1 MDKISLHVNSQFK
14 IQPVS
19 WQTHHSELS
28 AVRFEVF
35 VEEQGFAAEIELDGQ
50 DEHCCHVLATNESG
64 EAVGTARLLP
74 DGHIGRV
81 AVLSN
86 YRSLGIGRQMMVL
99 LAKLA
104 KEQGLEQVE
113 LSSQTHAIPFYADLG
128 YESVGE
134 IYDEAGAPHQ
144 RMIKAL

>member
-1 MDKISLHVNSQFK
+1 MDKISLLVNSQFK

-19 WQTHHSELS
+19 WQTHRSELS
-28 AVRFEVF
+28 AVRFQVF

-50 DEHCCHVLATNESG
+50 DDHCYHVLATNESG
-64 EAVGTARLLP
+64 EPVGTARLLP

-86 YRSLGIGRQMMVL
+86 YRNRGIGRQMMLL

-104 KEQGLEQVE
+104 SEQGLKQTE
-113 LSSQTHAIPFYADLG
+113 LSSQTHAIPFYVDLG
-128 YESVGE
+128 YEPVGE

-144 RMIKAL
+144 RMIRAL